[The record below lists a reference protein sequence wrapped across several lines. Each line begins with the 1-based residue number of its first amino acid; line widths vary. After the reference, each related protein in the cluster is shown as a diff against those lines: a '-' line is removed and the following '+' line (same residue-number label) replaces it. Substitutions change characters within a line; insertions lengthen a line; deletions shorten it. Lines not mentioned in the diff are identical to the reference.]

1 MGNMVMSIV
10 GARPQFIKEAVV
22 GAAARRLGAWRHV
35 VVHSGQHYDVN
46 MSDIFFTQLAMPKP
60 DHFLGIGSGSHG
72 RQTAEALVRVE
83 ELLLAERPD
92 LVLVYGDTNT
102 TVAGALAAAKLKIPV
117 AHVEAGIRQEPKD
130 MPEEINR
137 VVTDHLADRL
147 YCCSAL
153 ARKNLEAEGLGAR
166 GEVVGDVM
174 YDLFLTLRPL
184 FRPENMKKKFG
195 VEERPYVLATLH
207 RDFNVDTREPL
218 TELLKGFAELRREY
232 GLDVVL
238 PVHPRT
244 RQRLKDFALEDLT
257 AGLRLVEPLGYVELM
272 GLLEGC
278 TAVVTDSG
286 GFQKEAYFAEKRA
299 LVMMPDTG
307 WRELVEAGWH
317 RLCAPDAQE
326 MTRAFAALGTSVP
339 YPAGLYGDGTAGDRV
354 VRALAAFLGAR
365 ENR

>member
-1 MGNMVMSIV
+1 MGLTVLSVV

-46 MSDIFFTQLAMPKP
+46 MSDVFFTQLAIPQP
-60 DHFLGIGSGSHG
+60 DHFLNIGSGSHG
-72 RQTAEALVRVE
+72 RQTADALVRVE

-117 AHVEAGIRQEPKD
+117 AHVEAGIRQAPRD

-137 VVTDHLADRL
+137 VVTDHLARRL
-147 YCCSAL
+147 YCCSEL
-153 ARKNLEAEGLGAR
+153 ARKNLEAEGLGGRA
-166 GEVVGDVM
+166 EVVGDVM
-174 YDLFLTLRPL
+174 YDLFLALRPL
-184 FRPENMKKKFG
+184 FRRDDQRRRLGLEG
-195 VEERPYVLATLH
+195 RPYVLATLH
-207 RDFNVDTREPL
+207 RDFNVDFKDPL
-218 TELLKGFAELRREY
+218 AEILE
-232 GLDVVL
+232 GLGRIQKAHVVDVVL

-244 RQRLKDFALEDLT
+244 RRRLEEFGLQERASALK
-257 AGLRLVEPLGYVELM
+257 LVEPLGYVELM

-278 TAVVTDSG
+278 SAVVTDSG

-307 WRELVEAGWH
+307 WRELVEVGWH

-326 MTRAFAALGTSVP
+326 MTRAFADLDAPGP
-339 YPAGLYGDGTAGDRV
+339 CPAGIYGDGAAGDRV
-354 VRALAAFLGAR
+354 AQDLAGLLASGAKH
-365 ENR
+365 

>member
-46 MSDIFFTQLAMPKP
+46 MSDIFFTQLAMPQP
-60 DHFLGIGSGSHG
+60 DYFLGIGSGSHG
-72 RQTAEALVRVE
+72 RQTADALARVE

-117 AHVEAGIRQEPKD
+117 AHVEAGIRQAPRD

-184 FRPENMKKKFG
+184 FRRDDMRRRFG
-195 VEERPYVLATLH
+195 LEGRPYVLATLH
-207 RDFNVDTREPL
+207 RDFNVDSRLPL
-218 TELLKGFAELRREY
+218 GEILEGLGRIQKTH

-244 RQRLKDFALEDLT
+244 RRRLEEFGLQDRASALK
-257 AGLRLVEPLGYVELM
+257 LVEPVGYLELM

-278 TAVVTDSG
+278 EAVVTDSG

-326 MTRAFAALGTSVP
+326 MTRAFAALGTPVP

-354 VRALAAFLGAR
+354 VRAIAAFLGAR

>member
-1 MGNMVMSIV
+1 MTKTVVSIV

-137 VVTDHLADRL
+137 VVTDHLAERL
-147 YCCSAL
+147 YCCSEL

-184 FRPENMKKKFG
+184 FRRDDMRRRFG
-195 VEERPYVLATLH
+195 LEGRPYVLATLH
-207 RDFNVDTREPL
+207 RDFNVDSRLPL
-218 TELLKGFAELRREY
+218 GEILEGLGRIQKTH

-244 RQRLKDFALEDLT
+244 RRRLEEFGLQDRASALK
-257 AGLRLVEPLGYVELM
+257 LVEPVGYLELM

-278 TAVVTDSG
+278 EAVVTDSG

-326 MTRAFAALGTSVP
+326 MTRAFAALGTPVP

-354 VRALAAFLGAR
+354 VRAIAAFLGAR

>member
-46 MSDIFFTQLAMPKP
+46 MSDIFFTQLAMPQP
-60 DHFLGIGSGSHG
+60 DYFLGIGSGSHG
-72 RQTAEALVRVE
+72 RQTADALARVE

-117 AHVEAGIRQEPKD
+117 AHVEAGIRQAPRD

-137 VVTDHLADRL
+137 VVPDHLADRL
-147 YCCSAL
+147 YCCSEL

-184 FRPENMKKKFG
+184 FRRDDMRRRFG
-195 VEERPYVLATLH
+195 LEGRPYVLATLH
-207 RDFNVDTREPL
+207 RDFNVDSRLPL
-218 TELLKGFAELRREY
+218 GEILEGLGRIQKTH

-244 RQRLKDFALEDLT
+244 RRRLEEFGLQDRASALK
-257 AGLRLVEPLGYVELM
+257 LVEPVGYLELM

-278 TAVVTDSG
+278 EAVVTDSG

-326 MTRAFAALGTSVP
+326 MTRAFAALGTPVP

-354 VRALAAFLGAR
+354 VRAIAAFLGAR

>member
-10 GARPQFIKEAVV
+10 GAQPQFIKEAVV

-137 VVTDHLADRL
+137 VVTDHLAERL
-147 YCCSAL
+147 YCCSEL
-153 ARKNLEAEGLGAR
+153 ARKNLEAIEVDVFLNASAAALPPGAFTPPHLVLSVRLRGASGLAATLTVGAETEPGGPR
-166 GEVVGDVM
+166 
-174 YDLFLTLRPL
+174 
-184 FRPENMKKKFG
+184 
-195 VEERPYVLATLH
+195 LATLRG
-207 RDFNVDTREPL
+207 RDFVFTL
-218 TELLKGFAELRREY
+218 TPWT
-232 GLDVVL
+232 V
-238 PVHPRT
+238 
-244 RQRLKDFALEDLT
+244 
-257 AGLRLVEPLGYVELM
+257 
-272 GLLEGC
+272 
-278 TAVVTDSG
+278 
-286 GFQKEAYFAEKRA
+286 
-299 LVMMPDTG
+299 
-307 WRELVEAGWH
+307 
-317 RLCAPDAQE
+317 
-326 MTRAFAALGTSVP
+326 AALTPPVNP
-339 YPAGLYGDGTAGDRV
+339 
-354 VRALAAFLGAR
+354 
-365 ENR
+365 

>member
-1 MGNMVMSIV
+1 MTKTVVSIV

-83 ELLLAERPD
+83 ELLLAEHPD

-137 VVTDHLADRL
+137 VVTDHLAERL
-147 YCCSAL
+147 YCCSEL

-166 GEVVGDVM
+166 AEVVGDVM
-174 YDLFLTLRPL
+174 YDLFLALRPL
-184 FRPENMKKKFG
+184 FRPEEMGPRFG
-195 VEERPYVLATLH
+195 VTHRPYVLATLH
-207 RDFNVDTREPL
+207 RDFNVDARAPL
-218 TELLKGFAELRREY
+218 AEILKGFGALREAY
-232 GLDVVL
+232 DLDVVL

-244 RQRLKDFALEDLT
+244 RQRLKDFALEELT
-257 AGLRLVEPLGYVELM
+257 AGLLLVEPLGYLELM

-278 TAVVTDSG
+278 VAVVTDSG
-286 GFQKEAYFAEKRA
+286 GFQKEAYFAGKRA

-317 RLCAPDAQE
+317 RLCPPEAQE
-326 MTRAFAALGTSVP
+326 MRRSFAALRSPMPHPVS
-339 YPAGLYGDGTAGDRV
+339 LYGDGSAGERV
-354 VRALAAFLGAR
+354 VRALAAVLDDRGTH
-365 ENR
+365 